1 MREISRPSADALR
14 AGTLRSVQG
23 DGKGHAASLA
33 IPYRATIIGAL
44 AFILIAAWMMLTPAA
59 TVAHAELLRADPPA
73 DGLVVTSPERLSLTF
88 TEEVARDTPAP
99 RVTMLDKE
107 GNPVGSD
114 PLPIAESGDPRL
126 LIVDIPDLDRG
137 TYTVSWTVTSATD
150 GHTLSGAY
158 AFRVGGGL
166 PPGLATSEDATPAP
180 WAVATRWLTFLGV
193 SVAAGLLLF
202 GEAFMAGG
210 GSNSIWTRQRSRLIL
225 AGSLLALTASLA
237 EPVIQW
243 LRNGNDSNVSFGD
256 TFAALPQAWWWR
268 PAMLIPLTL
277 LAIVTAFPRRGQV
290 ARPVAWLGGLMALG
304 SLLGLSLTSHA
315 AGRLTWRVPAIAVDL
330 LHQWSVALWTGGL
343 IALVVWAATKPEGG
357 PGLRLKRFSNTA
369 LTLFAVA
376 IVTGLANT
384 GFVFPFVDGIRED
397 GLSTSV
403 FEPLWTSNYGIIL
416 LVKVMVLIVP
426 LGLAIYHRGRIA
438 RLGTAAASLV
448 SGWPGRFRQTL
459 GAELGLVAVVILGGS
474 AMALSAPPVTVETV
488 LDETTLV
495 ASTSFEPQPD
505 TMLVHLTIEP
515 AQTGDNGISV
525 RLSDWDGATIPLD
538 PAPSI
543 ALTFTSLDHGT
554 VNSGVGLQPDA
565 LVPGTYRTTG
575 LNLSLDGW
583 WQIDA
588 RINLAGQPAQEAT
601 FYALLPDPNTQG
613 FDAAPKP
620 SSDPEAEEL
629 FNTAYAQMLGWERV
643 RWTESL
649 GSGND
654 VLVRAEFAV
663 IDGEGEAGDAYS
675 LDVLYSGGF
684 APNSAGE
691 PPEPPTRNSRRSITV
706 GDRGW
711 LRATD
716 GAWLDEPPTR
726 FSTPTEWDTT
736 YAGAENFRLGVT
748 QEIDGVEYQVVT
760 FYLPEQPIQAEA
772 WFAWWI
778 NTATGNV
785 ERVAMI
791 ARQHYMSWTY
801 TDIDGN
807 FTVESPVAE

>member
-1 MREISRPSADALR
+1 MNSAIFPFRLNPMCLR
-14 AGTLRSVQG
+14 IVGPV
-23 DGKGHAASLA
+23 A
-33 IPYRATIIGAL
+33 IL
-44 AFILIAAWMMLTPAA
+44 LFAAWTVLTPAT

-73 DGLVVTSPERLSLTF
+73 DGLVVASPEQLALTF
-88 TEEVARDTPAP
+88 TEEVVRDTPAP
-99 RVTMLDKE
+99 LVTMLDE
-107 GNPVGSD
+107 AGNPVGSD
-114 PLPIAESGDPRL
+114 PLPVADSGDPRVL
-126 LIVDIPDLDRG
+126 NIDIPDLDRG
-137 TYTVSWTVTSATD
+137 TYTVSWTVTSTTD

-166 PPGLATSEDATPAP
+166 LPGLATSADATPAP

-193 SVAAGLLLF
+193 SVAAGLLLL
-202 GEAFMAGG
+202 GEMFVTGG
-210 GSNSIWTRQRSRLIL
+210 GTGPRWIRLRSRLIL
-225 AGSLLALTASLA
+225 AGSLLALAATLA

-243 LRNGNDSNVSFGD
+243 LRNDNPAGVSIGD
-256 TFAALPQAWWWR
+256 TFSALPQAWWWR
-268 PAMLIPLTL
+268 PALLIPLSL
-277 LAIVTAFPRRGQV
+277 LAIVIAWGWRGRI
-290 ARPVAWLGGLMALG
+290 ARPVAWLGGLAALG

-315 AGRLTWRVPAIAVDL
+315 AGRATWRVPAIAVDL

-343 IALVVWAATKPEGG
+343 VALVVWAATRSEGG
-357 PGLRLKRFSNTA
+357 AALRLKRFSNTA
-369 LTLFAVA
+369 LVLFGVA

-384 GFVFPFVDGIRED
+384 GFIFPFVDTLRDNGW
-397 GLSTSV
+397 STSV

-416 LVKVMVLIVP
+416 LLKLLVLIVP

-438 RLGTAAASLV
+438 RLGPAAVSLV
-448 SGWPGRFRQTL
+448 SGWPDRFRRTL
-459 GAELGLVAVVILGGS
+459 GAELALVAVVVLGGS

-488 LDETTLV
+488 LDEVTLV
-495 ASTSFEPQPD
+495 SSTSFEPQPD
-505 TMLVHLTIEP
+505 TLLVHLTIEP
-515 AQTGDNGISV
+515 ARIGDNEISV
-525 RLSDWDGATIPLD
+525 RLTDWDGATIPLD
-538 PAPSI
+538 PPPSV
-543 ALTFTSLDHGT
+543 ALSFTSLDHGT
-554 VNSGVGLQPDA
+554 VNSGVGLEADA
-565 LVPGTYRTTG
+565 RIPGTYRTTG
-575 LNLSLDGW
+575 LSLSLDGW

-613 FDAAPKP
+613 VDAAPNP
-620 SSDPEAEEL
+620 SSNPEAESL
-629 FNTAYAQMLGWERV
+629 FDTAYAQMLSWERV

-654 VLVRAEFAV
+654 VLVRAAFAV

-684 APNSAGE
+684 APNSVGDA
-691 PPEPPTRNSRRSITV
+691 PEPPTQDSRNSITI
-706 GDRGW
+706 GEQAW

-726 FSTPTEWDTT
+726 FSTPAEWNTT

-748 QEIDGVEYQVVT
+748 QEFGGVEYQVVT
-760 FYLPEQPIQAEA
+760 FYLPEQPIQSEA

-778 NTATGNV
+778 NTSTGDV

-801 TDIDGN
+801 TDIDGDI
-807 FTVESPVAE
+807 TIESPVAD